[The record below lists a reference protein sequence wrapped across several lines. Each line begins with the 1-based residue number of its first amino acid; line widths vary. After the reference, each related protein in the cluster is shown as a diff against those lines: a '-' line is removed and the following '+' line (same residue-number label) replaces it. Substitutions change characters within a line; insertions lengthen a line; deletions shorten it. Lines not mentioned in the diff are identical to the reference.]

1 MKTAQTDANFRQIF
15 GGRLNA
21 AVRSEVGKVL
31 LGDMLSN
38 KRDDV
43 MGLITDQ
50 LKTQASQFGIEV
62 IDVRIG
68 TN

>member
-1 MKTAQTDANFRQIF
+1 MQIFRQIF

-38 KRDDV
+38 KRDEV

-50 LKTQASQFGIEV
+50 LKETGIA
-62 IDVRIG
+62 IWYRG
-68 TN
+68 N